1 MSFNLLQINCMLKKH
16 FYINRLFYKEEGFN
30 YMTRED
36 SIKRVGIVGI
46 TGNIFLLTIKFIIG
60 FICHSQAML
69 ADAAN
74 SAGDIFA
81 SFMTTI
87 GNKIAKVP
95 KDNDHNFGHGKA
107 EYLFS
112 MFISIS
118 MIFVAFKLLWDSAN
132 SLIFG
137 SNFNFSIFLIV
148 VCIIT
153 IIVKFSVFLYT
164 RKLYKLHDSIL
175 IKSSMQDHKNDCIV
189 TICTLVSIIFG
200 LYGIYWV
207 DGVVGI
213 GISLWIFYSGSIIF
227 LESYNVLMD
236 TSVDETTKDMIL
248 ELSHTYDNIKGIEE
262 IASAPVGYKYIVFIT
277 ICVDGNISTF
287 QSHKLADD
295 LENDIKK
302 LDKIYDAI
310 VHVNPV

>member
-1 MSFNLLQINCMLKKH
+1 M
-16 FYINRLFYKEEGFN
+16 NREA
-30 YMTRED
+30 
-36 SIKRVGIVGI
+36 SIKRVGMVGI
-46 TGNIFLLTIKFIIG
+46 IGNIFLLIIKFTIG
-60 FICHSQAML
+60 FICHSQAMI
-69 ADAAN
+69 ADSAN

-81 SFMTTI
+81 SLMTTI
-87 GNKIAKVP
+87 GNKIARAP
-95 KDNDHNFGHGKA
+95 KDQDHNFGHGKA

-118 MIFVAFKLLWDSAN
+118 MILVAFKLLWDSAN

-137 SNFNFSIFLIV
+137 STFSFSVFLII
-148 VCIIT
+148 VCVIT
-153 IIVKFSVFLYT
+153 IIIKFSLFLYT

-175 IKSSMQDHKNDCIV
+175 IQSSMQDHKNDCIV
-189 TICTLVSIIFG
+189 TSCTLISIIFG

-213 GISLWIFYSGSIIF
+213 GIAIWIFCSGSKIF
-227 LESYNVLMD
+227 IESYNVLMD
-236 TSVDETTKDMIL
+236 ASIDETTKEMIL
-248 ELSHTYDNIKGIEE
+248 ELSRTYENIKSVEN
-262 IASAPVGYKYIVFIT
+262 IASAPVGYKYIVFVT

-302 LDKIYDAI
+302 LDKVYDAI

>member
-1 MSFNLLQINCMLKKH
+1 
-16 FYINRLFYKEEGFN
+16 
-30 YMTRED
+30 MTRED

-46 TGNIFLLTIKFIIG
+46 IGNIILLIIKFSVG
-60 FICHSQAML
+60 FICHSQSML

-81 SFMTTI
+81 SLMTTI

-95 KDNDHNFGHGKA
+95 KDKDHNFGHGKA

-118 MIFVAFKLLWDSAN
+118 MMSVSFKLLWDSTN

-137 SNFNFSIFLIV
+137 SSFVFSIFLVI

-153 IIVKFSVFLYT
+153 IIVKFSLFLYT
-164 RKLYKLHDSIL
+164 KKLYKFHDSIL
-175 IKSSMQDHKNDCIV
+175 IKSSMQDHRNDCIV
-189 TICTLVSIIFG
+189 TLCTLVSILFG
-200 LYGIYWV
+200 LYGVFWV
-207 DGVVGI
+207 DGIVGI
-213 GISLWIFYSGSIIF
+213 MISIWIFYSGSKIF
-227 LESYNVLMD
+227 IEAYNILMD
-236 TSVDETTKDMIL
+236 TSVDEATKDMIL
-248 ELSHTYDNIKGIEE
+248 ELSHTYDNIKSIKN
-262 IASAPVGYKYIVFIT
+262 IASTPVGYKYIVFVT

-302 LDKIYDAI
+302 LDKIYDVI
-310 VHVNPV
+310 VHVEPV

>member
-1 MSFNLLQINCMLKKH
+1 M
-16 FYINRLFYKEEGFN
+16 
-30 YMTRED
+30 MTRES
-36 SIKRVGIVGI
+36 SIKRVGMVGI
-46 TGNIFLLTIKFIIG
+46 IGNIFLLIIKFIIG
-60 FICHSQAML
+60 FICHSQAMI

-81 SFMTTI
+81 SLMTTI
-87 GNKIAKVP
+87 GNKIAKAP
-95 KDNDHNFGHGKA
+95 KDQDHNFGHGKA

-118 MIFVAFKLLWDSAN
+118 MIIVSFKLLWDSAT

-137 SNFNFSIFLIV
+137 SNFTFSIILIV
-148 VCIIT
+148 VCVIT
-153 IIVKFSVFLYT
+153 IIVKFSLFIYT

-175 IKSSMQDHKNDCIV
+175 IQSSMQDHKNDCII
-189 TICTLVSIIFG
+189 TLCTLISIIFG

-207 DGVVGI
+207 DGVVGF
-213 GISLWIFYSGSIIF
+213 GISIWIFYSGSKIF
-227 LESYNVLMD
+227 IESYNVLMD
-236 TSVDETTKDMIL
+236 ASVDETTKDMIL
-248 ELSHTYDNIKGIEE
+248 ELSHIYENIKTVENIS
-262 IASAPVGYKYIVFIT
+262 SAPVGYKYIVFVT

-310 VHVNPV
+310 VHVNPI

>member
-1 MSFNLLQINCMLKKH
+1 
-16 FYINRLFYKEEGFN
+16 
-30 YMTRED
+30 MTRED

-46 TGNIFLLTIKFIIG
+46 IGNIFLLTIKFIIG

-87 GNKIAKVP
+87 GNRIAKAP

-137 SNFNFSIFLIV
+137 SNFTFSMFLII

-153 IIVKFSVFLYT
+153 IIVKFSLFLYT

-213 GISLWIFYSGSIIF
+213 GISLWIFYSGSKIF
-227 LESYNVLMD
+227 LEAYNVLMD
-236 TSVDETTKDMIL
+236 TSVDETTKDMII
-248 ELSHTYDNIKGIEE
+248 ELSHTYDNIKAIEE

>member
-1 MSFNLLQINCMLKKH
+1 
-16 FYINRLFYKEEGFN
+16 
-30 YMTRED
+30 MTREA

-46 TGNIFLLTIKFIIG
+46 TGNIFLLIIKFTIG
-60 FICHSQAML
+60 FIFHSQAML
-69 ADAAN
+69 ADSAN

-81 SFMTTI
+81 SLMTTI
-87 GNKIAKVP
+87 GNKIAKAP

-118 MIFVAFKLLWDSAN
+118 MIIVAFKLLWDSAN

-137 SNFNFSIFLIV
+137 SAFTFSVLLII
-148 VCIIT
+148 VCVIT
-153 IIVKFSVFLYT
+153 IIVKFSLFLYT

-175 IKSSMQDHKNDCIV
+175 IESSMQDHKNDCIV
-189 TICTLVSIIFG
+189 TSCTLISILFG
-200 LYGIYWV
+200 LYGVYWV

-213 GISLWIFYSGSIIF
+213 GISIWIFYSGSKIF
-227 LESYNVLMD
+227 IEAYNVLMD
-236 TSVDETTKDMIL
+236 ASVDETTKDMIS
-248 ELSHTYDNIKGIEE
+248 ELSHTYENIKGIED

-302 LDKIYDAI
+302 LDKVYDAI

>member
-1 MSFNLLQINCMLKKH
+1 
-16 FYINRLFYKEEGFN
+16 
-30 YMTRED
+30 MTRET

-46 TGNIFLLTIKFIIG
+46 TGNLFLLIIKFTIG

-81 SFMTTI
+81 SLMTTI

-118 MIFVAFKLLWDSAN
+118 MIFVSFKLLWDSVN
-132 SLIFG
+132 SIIFG
-137 SNFNFSIFLIV
+137 SAF
-148 VCIIT
+148 T
-153 IIVKFSVFLYT
+153 FSVFLIIVCIVTIIIKFSLFIYT
-164 RKLYKLHDSIL
+164 RTQYKLYDSIL
-175 IKSSMQDHKNDCIV
+175 IESSMQDHKNDCIV
-189 TICTLVSIIFG
+189 TSCTLISILFG
-200 LYGIYWV
+200 LYGIHWV
-207 DGVVGI
+207 DGVVGV
-213 GISLWIFYSGSIIF
+213 GISLWIFYSGSKIF
-227 LESYNVLMD
+227 MEAYNVLMD

-248 ELSHTYDNIKGIEE
+248 ELSHTYDNIKTVED
-262 IASAPVGYKYIVFIT
+262 IASAPVGYKYIVFVT

>member
-1 MSFNLLQINCMLKKH
+1 
-16 FYINRLFYKEEGFN
+16 
-30 YMTRED
+30 MTREA

-46 TGNIFLLTIKFIIG
+46 TGNLFLLIIKFSIG

-81 SFMTTI
+81 SLMTTI
-87 GNKIAKVP
+87 GNKIAKAP

-118 MIFVAFKLLWDSAN
+118 MIFVSFKLLWDSVN
-132 SLIFG
+132 SIIFG
-137 SNFNFSIFLIV
+137 SAF
-148 VCIIT
+148 T
-153 IIVKFSVFLYT
+153 FSVFLIIVCIVTIIIKFSLFIYT
-164 RKLYKLHDSIL
+164 RTQYKLYDSIL
-175 IKSSMQDHKNDCIV
+175 IESSMQDHRNDCIV
-189 TICTLVSIIFG
+189 TSCTLVSILFG
-200 LYGIYWV
+200 LYGVHWV

-213 GISLWIFYSGSIIF
+213 GISLWIFYSGSKIF
-227 LESYNVLMD
+227 MESYNVLMD

-248 ELSHTYDNIKGIEE
+248 ELSHTYDNIKTVED
-262 IASAPVGYKYIVFIT
+262 IASAPVGYKYIVFVT